1 MCAIKKNKLDSV
13 AVIGNYLPRR
23 CGIATFTTD
32 LCDALAEKLDNGA
45 HVAAVVM
52 DDQDGG
58 YAYPQRVKF
67 QLRDHWLPD
76 YLKAADFLNVSQFDV
91 AILQHEYGIFGG
103 KEGSHILRLVNN
115 LNMPLITILHTVLDE
130 PSNEQRKIILNL
142 AKYSERVVVMSEM
155 GRDMLRQVYGIAE
168 SRIAVIHHGIPE
180 VGFMDSYFHKETLG
194 VADKKVI
201 LTFGLIHP
209 DKGIEY
215 VLNAMPKIIEK
226 HPDVVYIVLGA
237 THPKVLEATG
247 DAYRQSLLQLV
258 NRLNL
263 KDHVL
268 FKNQFVEL
276 GELCEYIGAADIYV
290 TPYLSEKQITS
301 GTLAYAVGTGKA
313 VVSTPYW
320 YAEELLS
327 SGRGRLVAFRDAA
340 GIALEVNDLLSNE
353 QERNAIRKR
362 AFQFGRMM
370 VWNKVAE
377 EYISLCVEVLDY
389 RAEHPK
395 IRPAEKAFPKK
406 VDELPAPKL
415 DHLRTMTDDTGILQH
430 SYFSIPDRNHGY
442 CVDDNAR
449 ALIVSSL
456 HYSLYKD
463 ESAVSLTRTYLSFLH
478 HAFNTGTG
486 RFRNFMSYDRRWLDE
501 EGSEDSH
508 GRALWGVGTAVK
520 HAPNDSLRN
529 MATRLFQDGV
539 AAVEKLTYPRALAF
553 SLIGIHAYLEVLN
566 GDAAVRR
573 LREVTAKKLY
583 DHFRGKSD
591 KEWPWYEDEVTYAN
605 ARIPHALLL
614 SGQWIP
620 DDKMWKKGI
629 DLLQWLLDRQT
640 SPQGHLSIIGNKGW
654 MKRDRERAHFD
665 QQPIEA
671 MTLLDACAEVYR
683 STGEEKWLNEATR
696 CLNWFLGDND
706 LHVPL
711 NDFITGGCFDGLQ
724 TKGVNANQGA
734 ESSLAWLISILT
746 IFEIMGQEILLKN
759 GERVE
764 GGRD

>member
-1 MCAIKKNKLDSV
+1 MRAIKKKKPDSV
-13 AVIGNYLPRR
+13 AVIGNYLPRQ
-23 CGIATFTTD
+23 CGIATFTAD
-32 LCDALAEKLDNGA
+32 LCNALAEELGKDD
-45 HVAAVVM
+45 HVAAVAM
-52 DDQDGG
+52 DDLDGG
-58 YAYPQRVKF
+58 YAYPHRVKF

-76 YLKAADFLNVSQFDV
+76 YLKAADFLNVNQFDV

-103 KEGSHILRLVNN
+103 TDGSHILRLVKN
-115 LNMPLITILHTVLDE
+115 LSMPLITALHTVLDK
-130 PSNEQRKIILNL
+130 PSDEQRKIILDL
-142 AKYSERVVVMSEM
+142 AKYSERVVVMSKK
-155 GRDMLRQVYGIAE
+155 GRDILLQVYGIAE
-168 SRIAVIHHGIPE
+168 SRIAVIHHGIPDVE
-180 VGFMDSYFHKETLG
+180 FVDDPCFNKKTFG

-226 HPDVVYIVLGA
+226 HHDVIYIVLGT
-237 THPKVLEATG
+237 THPNVLRATG
-247 DAYRQSLLQLV
+247 DAYRQGLLQLV

-263 KDHVL
+263 RDYVL

-290 TPYLSEKQITS
+290 TPYLSKKQIVS
-301 GTLAYAVGTGKA
+301 GALAYAVGTGKA

-327 SGRGRLVAFRDAA
+327 SGRGRLVGFKDAD
-340 GIALEVNDLLSNE
+340 GIAREINDLLSNE

-362 AFQFGRMM
+362 AYQFGRMM
-370 VWNKVAE
+370 VWKKVAG
-377 EYISLCVEVLDY
+377 EYISQCIEVIDY
-389 RAEHPK
+389 RAEHP
-395 IRPAEKAFPKK
+395 RVRYAEKAFPKG

-415 DHLRTMTDDTGILQH
+415 DHLLTLTDDTGILQH

-456 HYSLYKD
+456 HYSLYKS

-486 RFRNFMSYDRRWLDE
+486 RFRNFMSYDRCWLDK

-529 MATRLFQDGV
+529 MAVMLFQDSV
-539 AAVEKLTYPRALAF
+539 VAVERLTYPRALAF
-553 SLIGIHAYLEVLN
+553 SLIGIHAYLEVVS
-566 GDAAVRR
+566 GDAVVRR
-573 LREVTAKKLY
+573 LRKVTAKKLY
-583 DHFRGKSD
+583 DRFREKPD

-620 DDKMWKKGI
+620 DDAMWKKGI
-629 DLLQWLLDRQT
+629 ELLQWLLDRQT

-683 STGEEKWLNEATR
+683 STEEEKWLNEAMR
-696 CLNWFLGDND
+696 CLNWFLGHND
-706 LHVPL
+706 LHIPV

-724 TKGVNANQGA
+724 ITGVNANQGA

-746 IFEIMGQEILLKN
+746 IFEIMGKATLLKN
-759 GERVE
+759 G
-764 GGRD
+764 

>member
-1 MCAIKKNKLDSV
+1 MSAVKNNKLNSV
-13 AVIGNYLPRR
+13 AVIGNYLPRQ
-23 CGIATFTTD
+23 CGIATFTAD
-32 LCDALAEKLDNGA
+32 LCGALAEELDSGA
-45 HVAAVVM
+45 HVAAVAM
-52 DDQDGG
+52 DDLDGG
-58 YAYPQRVKF
+58 YAYPRRVKF
-67 QLRDHWLPD
+67 QIRDHWLPD
-76 YLKAADFLNVSQFDV
+76 YLKAADFLNVNQFDV
-91 AILQHEYGIFGG
+91 AILQHEFGIFGG
-103 KEGSHILRLVNN
+103 KDGSHILRLVKN
-115 LNMPLITILHTVLDE
+115 LNMPLITTLHTILDE
-130 PSNEQRKIILNL
+130 PSDEQRKIVLDL
-142 AKYSERVVVMSEM
+142 AKYSEKVVVMSKN
-155 GRDMLRQVYGIAE
+155 GRDMLRQVYGIEE
-168 SRIAVIHHGIPE
+168 SRIAVIHHGIPD
-180 VGFMDSYFHKETLG
+180 VGFMDPYFHKDTFG
-194 VADKKVI
+194 VKDKKVI

-209 DKGIEY
+209 GKGIEY
-215 VLNAMPKIIEK
+215 VLNAMPEIIEK

-237 THPKVLEATG
+237 THPNVLKATG

-276 GELCEYIGAADIYV
+276 DELCEYIGAADIYI
-290 TPYLSEKQITS
+290 TPYLSEKQIVS
-301 GTLAYAVGTGKA
+301 GALAYAVGAGKA
-313 VVSTPYW
+313 VISTPYW
-320 YAEELLS
+320 YAEEILS
-327 SGRGRLVAFRDAA
+327 SDRGRLVAFRDAD
-340 GIALEVNDLLSNE
+340 GIAREVNDLLANE
-353 QERNAIRKR
+353 QERNAVRKR
-362 AFQFGRMM
+362 AYQFGRMM
-370 VWNKVAE
+370 VWSKVAV
-377 EYISLCVEVLDY
+377 EYISRCVEVIDY
-389 RAEHPK
+389 RAEHQK
-395 IRPAEKAFPKK
+395 DRPAEKTYPKG

-415 DHLRTMTDDTGILQH
+415 DHLRTMTDDTGVLQH
-430 SYFSIPDRNHGY
+430 CYFSIPDRNHGY

-463 ESAVSLTRTYLSFLH
+463 ENSVSLTKTYLSFLH

-539 AAVEKLTYPRALAF
+539 DAVERLTYPRALAF
-553 SLIGIHAYLEVLN
+553 SLIGIHAYLEVFN

-573 LREVTAKKLY
+573 LRKVTAKKLY
-583 DHFRGKSD
+583 DRFKGKSD
-591 KEWPWYEDEVTYAN
+591 KEWPWYEDEATYAN

-629 DLLQWLLDRQT
+629 ELLQWLLDRQT
-640 SPQGHLSIIGNKGW
+640 SPQGHLSIIGNQGW

-683 STGEEKWLNEATR
+683 STGEEKWLNEAMR
-696 CLNWFLGDND
+696 CLNWFLGYND

-724 TKGVNANQGA
+724 MKGVNRNQGA

-746 IFEIMGQEILLKN
+746 IFEVMGRATLLKN
-759 GERVE
+759 GS
-764 GGRD
+764 G